1 MTGGCCSG
9 KEGAAARNSRGG
21 GRCATLRARERAP
34 AQLGGPDPAG
44 GGNPP
49 AAGHWP
55 ARGRRGPFGS
65 AVCRPHRAG
74 PAVSAWPVPDAPAAP
89 SSRFANLTPS
99 PTSENYALSLGLLS
113 SGGAEAGE
121 GGDRKGVGTSK
132 DSPSLPRPPPPPQL
146 GSRHVVPGVGGE
158 EKRLDFLDARFASSS
173 FSLRRQLRGR
183 SAPPERAGDGSR
195 ERSRE
200 PRAGDAGA
208 AGGTCGS
215 SRRRR
220 SPRRQQRGPPKLRQ
234 PPPRRP
240 GQYPPRSPPRRHLP
254 APGPAAPG
262 GCGSSA
268 SQRRFAD
275 CSCFKVRGEAG
286 SPARGARRV
295 HRRPLA
301 PRAAQGLPRWSSA
314 AAGAQRRREGK
325 SPGRAPREES
335 RRRVC
340 RTRAADARCSDCT
353 V

>member
-1 MTGGCCSG
+1 MTGAAPGEKAQLRG
-9 KEGAAARNSRGG
+9 TAGAAAGV
-21 GRCATLRARERAP
+21 
-34 AQLGGPDPAG
+34 QLCGPGSAL
-44 GGNPP
+44 PP
-49 AAGHWP
+49 SWEDRTPRAAGTRQP
-55 ARGRRGPFGS
+55 PGTGQPGGAEVPSGAQSADPIAQVPQSAPGPS
-65 AVCRPHRAG
+65 LTHLLRPPLA
-74 PAVSAWPVPDAPAAP
+74 
-89 SSRFANLTPS
+89 S
-99 PTSENYALSLGLLS
+99 PISPLPPPRKTTRSPLASLS